1 MAAAPPTILI
11 VDDEEAA
18 LNHCRQLLRKMGYNV
33 IEAKNS
39 SDAYRIA
46 QKGKGAIDAAI
57 VDYSLPSVQDET
69 VSKHLNQ
76 IDPDMKIVL
85 TTGYCEFG
93 PISDLI
99 KEEGYEFIQKPF
111 NGAQLDEKL
120 KAVLP

>member
-18 LNHCRQLLRKMGYNV
+18 LNDCRQLLRKMGYNV

-39 SDAYRIA
+39 SDAYRVA
-46 QKGKGAIDAAI
+46 QKSKGAIDAAI

-76 IDPDMKIVL
+76 IDPDMKILL

-93 PISDLI
+93 PISDLN
-99 KEEGYEFIQKPF
+99 KRGRLRVYPKTFQS
-111 NGAQLDEKL
+111 GTAR
-120 KAVLP
+120 